1 MDVWDAVQHG
11 RRSGQLTPDTLRDL
25 SPFHDLPEPAL
36 LTLSERARWRQC
48 RSEEHVITTGMAEQS
63 IYVVL
68 HGVVRVG
75 GWGRTV
81 GRSRASFSV
90 RLTFST

>member
-48 RSEEHVITTGMAEQS
+48 RLGESM
-63 IYVVL
+63 
-68 HGVVRVG
+68 
-75 GWGRTV
+75 
-81 GRSRASFSV
+81 
-90 RLTFST
+90 